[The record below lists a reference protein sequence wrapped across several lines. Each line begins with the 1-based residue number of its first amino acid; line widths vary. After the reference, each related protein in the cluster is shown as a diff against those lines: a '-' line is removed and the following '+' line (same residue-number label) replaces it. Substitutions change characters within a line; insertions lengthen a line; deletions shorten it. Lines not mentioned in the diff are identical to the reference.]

1 MSNYDFLL
9 DHTDFS
15 EESTIKTGNEI
26 IVRGYFMEATIC
38 HGLNMNTD
46 SQKMEI
52 SWNVKNWIITD
63 SYSIKK

>member
-26 IVRGYFMEATIC
+26 IVRGYFYGSDDLSWTKYEYRFTKKWRF
-38 HGLNMNTD
+38 HGM
-46 SQKMEI
+46 
-52 SWNVKNWIITD
+52 
-63 SYSIKK
+63 

>member
-26 IVRGYFMEATIC
+26 IVRGYFYGSDDLSWTKYEYRFT
-38 HGLNMNTD
+38 
-46 SQKMEI
+46 KMEI
-52 SWNVKNWIITD
+52 SWNVKN
-63 SYSIKK
+63 

>member
-1 MSNYDFLL
+1 
-9 DHTDFS
+9 
-15 EESTIKTGNEI
+15 
-26 IVRGYFMEATIC
+26 MEAKIC

>member
-15 EESTIKTGNEI
+15 EESTK
-26 IVRGYFMEATIC
+26 IC
-38 HGLNMNTD
+38 HGRNMNTN

-52 SWNVKNWIITD
+52 S
-63 SYSIKK
+63 

>member
-26 IVRGYFMEATIC
+26 IVRGYFYGSDDLSWTKYEYRFT
-38 HGLNMNTD
+38 
-46 SQKMEI
+46 KMEI
-52 SWNVKNWIITD
+52 SWNVKILIITD
-63 SYSIKK
+63 SYSINK